1 MLVVIGELSL
11 APEHLRALRSEIAE
25 LIGESRRDPGCLAY
39 NWEEDMVEPGILRIV
54 EYWATLDDFK
64 KHDRSAH
71 ATKWKDALARYGLLG
86 RRMTAHETAEME
98 EI

>member
-1 MLVVIGELSL
+1 
-11 APEHLRALRSEIAE
+11 
-25 LIGESRRDPGCLAY
+25 
-39 NWEEDMVEPGILRIV
+39 MVEPGILRIV